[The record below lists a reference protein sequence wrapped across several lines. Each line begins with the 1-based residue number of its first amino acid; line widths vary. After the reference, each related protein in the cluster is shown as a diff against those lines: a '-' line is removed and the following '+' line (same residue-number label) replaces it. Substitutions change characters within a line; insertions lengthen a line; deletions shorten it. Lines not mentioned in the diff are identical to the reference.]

1 MWYRIRGADDLG
13 RALAEVRRTAGLT
26 QAQLAELIRAERTT
40 VLNME
45 AGRPS
50 ALDRIVRAFGLLGY
64 DLIAVRRGSTIRVE
78 EPPPRPRH
86 QITFGSTSRPDRNPS
101 ASPYLDGTARP

>member
-1 MWYRIRGADDLG
+1 VWYRIRGADDLG
-13 RALAEVRRTAGLT
+13 RSLAEVRRAAGLT

-78 EPPPRPRH
+78 EPPPRPRYKMA
-86 QITFGSTSRPDRNPS
+86 FGSAPAPGSAPSPGSDR
-101 ASPYLDGTARP
+101 TARP